1 MHAFSPKYRPEIDGL
16 RAIAVLIV
24 VGYHAF
30 PNWLK
35 GGFIGVD
42 IFFVISGFLIST
54 ILIQSLDKNG
64 RISYLD
70 FYSRRIRRIFPALIV
85 VSVASLGWAWYVL
98 LPDEFEQ
105 TLKHAAA
112 GAGFV
117 ANFSLWDEAGY
128 FDRGAETKIFLHLW
142 SLAIEEQFYL
152 VWPIA
157 LGLFWK
163 VKRLR
168 ILFISVCLIGSFAY
182 SAYLISRGQRV
193 EAFYS
198 PISRFWELGVGG
210 LLALLNCNGISAGKW
225 STVYSIV
232 GLGLV
237 VFGLFAIN
245 KATLFPGMWA
255 LVPVIGATL
264 IIFAS
269 SNSLVNKYFLSI
281 KPMRAVGKISYPL
294 YLWHWPVLVFAGL
307 IFGSQGIHMSPS
319 LRAGLVSLCLL
330 LASITYLWIELP
342 LRKFSPRFLAIGLAT
357 SLGVVGMVALLGYF
371 YHLQPRLSHASVTKI
386 VNAVTDWQY
395 PPARFYAFGNP
406 LSRIWLQQ
414 SRSEQKTLFIGDSN
428 IEQYATRVE
437 ALVANSPKTFN
448 SAMFATEGGCPIT
461 PSLFAI
467 ENDCRAKMTLSIKLA
482 ERDDVKV
489 VVLGQNWLSYPML
502 VTNKDHRDSLKHM
515 IAKIAQSKKVFI
527 LLNMPGGDE
536 LDPRGMYSGSRLS
549 ELRPKLSKELGFDLV
564 RFEDKRSAINKVLSD
579 IAAETGALLIDPI
592 PTLCPKG
599 ECPILDQDGSPLYRD
614 PWHMRPFYVL
624 RAATYLDQTLLPVSP

>member
-163 VKRLR
+163 VKQLR
-168 ILFISVCLIGSFAY
+168 IMFISVCLIGSFAY

-198 PISRFWELGVGG
+198 PISRFWV
-210 LLALLNCNGISAGKW
+210 
-225 STVYSIV
+225 T
-232 GLGLV
+232 
-237 VFGLFAIN
+237 IN
-245 KATLFPGMWA
+245 
-255 LVPVIGATL
+255 
-264 IIFAS
+264 
-269 SNSLVNKYFLSI
+269 
-281 KPMRAVGKISYPL
+281 
-294 YLWHWPVLVFAGL
+294 
-307 IFGSQGIHMSPS
+307 
-319 LRAGLVSLCLL
+319 
-330 LASITYLWIELP
+330 
-342 LRKFSPRFLAIGLAT
+342 
-357 SLGVVGMVALLGYF
+357 
-371 YHLQPRLSHASVTKI
+371 
-386 VNAVTDWQY
+386 
-395 PPARFYAFGNP
+395 
-406 LSRIWLQQ
+406 
-414 SRSEQKTLFIGDSN
+414 
-428 IEQYATRVE
+428 
-437 ALVANSPKTFN
+437 
-448 SAMFATEGGCPIT
+448 
-461 PSLFAI
+461 
-467 ENDCRAKMTLSIKLA
+467 
-482 ERDDVKV
+482 
-489 VVLGQNWLSYPML
+489 
-502 VTNKDHRDSLKHM
+502 
-515 IAKIAQSKKVFI
+515 
-527 LLNMPGGDE
+527 
-536 LDPRGMYSGSRLS
+536 
-549 ELRPKLSKELGFDLV
+549 
-564 RFEDKRSAINKVLSD
+564 
-579 IAAETGALLIDPI
+579 
-592 PTLCPKG
+592 
-599 ECPILDQDGSPLYRD
+599 
-614 PWHMRPFYVL
+614 
-624 RAATYLDQTLLPVSP
+624 